1 MCPKV
6 LTFLLVAS
14 IQIYTET
21 YGDDSTVMSNLKDE
35 WGNTPGTWEGADP
48 CGGNWEGITCDN
60 SRVISMTLAGV
71 GLIGQLSGDIPS
83 LSELEVLDLSY
94 NTGLEGSL
102 PPSIVNLKNLRRLKL
117 VGCGFTGPIPES
129 IGSLELLESL
139 ELGSNGFTGTI
150 PPSIGNL
157 SKLLVLDL
165 FNNLL
170 EGSIPVSSGTTSGLD
185 MLVKAQHF
193 HLGRNRFSGTIPA
206 ELFSSDMTPIH
217 VLLHDNHLTGSIPST
232 LGLVQSLEAVRFE
245 GNSLTGPVPSNLNN
259 LTSVRTLI
267 LSNNK
272 LTGPVPNLTGM
283 AYLNYLDLS
292 NNSFDASEF
301 PSSFSNLQALTTLVM
316 ENTGLE
322 GLIPPALFDIS
333 SLQTLILRN
342 NKLSG
347 TLDIASS
354 SELKV
359 IDMQNNNIS
368 FYPET
373 PERRNKGIVILV
385 GNPVCEH
392 AEATANY
399 CTVPQANSSD
409 TGPPEKCVPLHC
421 ISDQILSPNCK
432 CSYPFRGVLVF
443 KPPFLESRNS
453 KKSLMRLEE
462 ESLMRSFKLHELPV
476 DSVVVSFPKEGLL
489 GYLESNLSV
498 FPSDRN
504 HFNTTTISDI
514 GFVLTLQTIE
524 DPDIFGPS
532 YFKGAPYPYSPGE
545 PTVPNK
551 LSSPGSVIGAVAGVA
566 SFLLLLLLLLLAGVY
581 AYRQKKRERP
591 SEQENHFAYLDLK
604 SSDSVPRLKGARCFS
619 FDEIA
624 KCTNNFSEANHIGT
638 GGYGMASLSLFSCPA
653 LVVYRGMLPTGQLI
667 AIKRC
672 RQGSV
677 QGGPEFNAEIEV
689 LSRVHHKNVV
699 NLVGFCFERG
709 EQILIYEFARNGSLR
724 DSLSG
729 LSGVWLDW
737 MRRLKVA
744 LGAARGLAYL
754 HELVNPRIIH
764 RDVKSA
770 NILLDECLNAKVA
783 DFGLSRP
790 MDNSDLI
797 LSTTQVKGTVG
808 YIDPEYQKSLLLTE
822 KSDVYGF
829 GVVLLELVTGRKPF
843 ERGRFLAAEVSSSMD
858 REKDVYNHHELLD
871 PNIGLDTKPK
881 GLDKIVDLAMKC
893 VQEKGSDRPTM
904 GGVVKEIENILHLA
918 GLNPDAE
925 SESTSACF
933 EEASQ
938 DEIPPSLREEEVSL
952 S

>member
-21 YGDDSTVMSNLKDE
+21 YGDDSTVMSNLKHDWE
-35 WGNTPGTWEGADP
+35 NTPSTWVGADP
-48 CGGNWEGITCDN
+48 CGGNWKGISCDN
-60 SRVISMTLAGV
+60 SRVINMTLAAV
-71 GLIGQLSGDIPS
+71 GLIGQLSEDISS

-102 PPSIVNLKNLRRLKL
+102 PPSIVNLKKLKLLKL

-185 MLVKAQHF
+185 MLVKTQHF
-193 HLGRNRFSGTIPA
+193 HLGRNRFSGTIPD

-217 VLLHDNHLTGSIPST
+217 VLLHDNNLTGSIPST
-232 LGLVQSLEAVRFE
+232 LGLVQSLKAVRFE

-259 LTSVRTLI
+259 LTNVTTLI

-292 NNSFDASEF
+292 NNSFDASQF
-301 PSSFSNLQALTTLVM
+301 PSSFSNLQALTTLVQFVIFHAVNMLKPSSLPANNRVM

-322 GLIPPALFDIS
+322 GLLPPALFDIP

-392 AEATANY
+392 AQATANY

-409 TGPPEKCVPLHC
+409 TGQPEKCVPLHC

-443 KPPFLESRNS
+443 KPPCFESTDSNS
-453 KKSLMRLEE
+453 LSLEE

-504 HFNTTTISDI
+504 RFNTTTISRI
-514 GFVLTLQTIE
+514 GFVLTLQTYE
-524 DPDIFGPS
+524 NSDTFGPT
-532 YFKGAPYPYSPGE
+532 YFKDPYPYSAVARRSLFPCFYCFLRGIC
-545 PTVPNK
+545 
-551 LSSPGSVIGAVAGVA
+551 LSS
-566 SFLLLLLLLLLAGVY
+566 
-581 AYRQKKRERP
+581 KKRRERA

-604 SSDSVPRLKGARCFS
+604 NSDDVPRLKGADAS
-619 FDEIA
+619 LFDEIT
-624 KCTNNFSEANHIGT
+624 KCTNNFSERIILEQ
-638 GGYGMASLSLFSCPA
+638 GGYWNGKSLPLFPA
-653 LVVYRGMLPTGQLI
+653 LAMVV
-667 AIKRC
+667 
-672 RQGSV
+672 S
-677 QGGPEFNAEIEV
+677 
-689 LSRVHHKNVV
+689 
-699 NLVGFCFERG
+699 
-709 EQILIYEFARNGSLR
+709 FA
-724 DSLSG
+724 
-729 LSGVWLDW
+729 
-737 MRRLKVA
+737 
-744 LGAARGLAYL
+744 
-754 HELVNPRIIH
+754 
-764 RDVKSA
+764 
-770 NILLDECLNAKVA
+770 
-783 DFGLSRP
+783 
-790 MDNSDLI
+790 
-797 LSTTQVKGTVG
+797 
-808 YIDPEYQKSLLLTE
+808 
-822 KSDVYGF
+822 
-829 GVVLLELVTGRKPF
+829 
-843 ERGRFLAAEVSSSMD
+843 
-858 REKDVYNHHELLD
+858 
-871 PNIGLDTKPK
+871 
-881 GLDKIVDLAMKC
+881 
-893 VQEKGSDRPTM
+893 
-904 GGVVKEIENILHLA
+904 
-918 GLNPDAE
+918 
-925 SESTSACF
+925 
-933 EEASQ
+933 
-938 DEIPPSLREEEVSL
+938 
-952 S
+952 

>member
-21 YGDDSTVMSNLKDE
+21 YGDDFTVMSILKDYWE
-35 WGNTPGTWEGADP
+35 NTPRNWVGADP
-48 CGGNWEGITCDN
+48 CGGKWEGISCNN
-60 SRVISMTLAGV
+60 SRVISMALAGV

-83 LSELEVLDLSY
+83 LSELEDLDLSY

-102 PPSIVNLKNLRRLKL
+102 PPSIVNLKKLRRLKL

-139 ELGSNGFTGTI
+139 
-150 PPSIGNL
+150 
-157 SKLLVLDL
+157 
-165 FNNLL
+165 
-170 EGSIPVSSGTTSGLD
+170 
-185 MLVKAQHF
+185 
-193 HLGRNRFSGTIPA
+193 HLGRNRFSGTIPN
-206 ELFSSDMTPIH
+206 ELFRSDMILIH

-259 LTSVRTLI
+259 LTNVTTLI

-292 NNSFDASEF
+292 NNSFDASEL
-301 PSSFSNLQALTTLVM
+301 PSSFSNLQALTTLMM

-322 GLIPPALFDIS
+322 GLIPPALFDIP

-347 TLDIASS
+347 KLDIASS
-354 SELKV
+354 SSSKLKV
-359 IDMQNNNIS
+359 IDMQNNSIS
-368 FYPET
+368 FYSET

-421 ISDQILSPNCK
+421 ISDQISSPNCK

-443 KPPFLESRNS
+443 KPPCLESRDSNS
-453 KKSLMRLEE
+453 YEHLEE

-514 GFVLTLQTIE
+514 GFVLTLQTYE
-524 DPDIFGPS
+524 SSDTLGPT
-532 YFKGAPYPYSPGE
+532 YFKGDPYPYSAGE

-551 LSSPGSVIGAVAGVA
+551 VSSTGSVIGAVAGVA
-566 SFLLLLLLLLLAGVY
+566 SFLLLLLLSGVY
-581 AYRQKKRERP
+581 AYRQKKRRERA
-591 SEQENHFAYLDLK
+591 SEQKNHFEYLDLK
-604 SSDSVPRLKGARCFS
+604 NSDSIPRLKGASCFS
-619 FDEIA
+619 FDEIT

-638 GGYGMASLSLFSCPA
+638 GGYGMASLSPFSCPA

-709 EQILIYEFARNGSLR
+709 EQILIYEFARNGNLR

-843 ERGRFLAAEVSSSMD
+843 ERGRFLVAEVRSSMD

>member
-1 MCPKV
+1 
-6 LTFLLVAS
+6 
-14 IQIYTET
+14 
-21 YGDDSTVMSNLKDE
+21 
-35 WGNTPGTWEGADP
+35 
-48 CGGNWEGITCDN
+48 
-60 SRVISMTLAGV
+60 
-71 GLIGQLSGDIPS
+71 
-83 LSELEVLDLSY
+83 
-94 NTGLEGSL
+94 
-102 PPSIVNLKNLRRLKL
+102 
-117 VGCGFTGPIPES
+117 
-129 IGSLELLESL
+129 
-139 ELGSNGFTGTI
+139 
-150 PPSIGNL
+150 
-157 SKLLVLDL
+157 
-165 FNNLL
+165 
-170 EGSIPVSSGTTSGLD
+170 

-193 HLGRNRFSGTIPA
+193 HLGRNRFSGTIPDA
-206 ELFSSDMTPIH
+206 LFSSDMTPIH
-217 VLLHDNHLTGSIPST
+217 VLMHDNHLTGSIPST
-232 LGLVQSLEAVRFE
+232 LGLVKSLQAIRFE
-245 GNSLTGPVPSNLNN
+245 GNLLTGPVPNLNN
-259 LTSVRTLI
+259 LTNVTTLI

-283 AYLNYLDLS
+283 ASLKYLDLS
-292 NNSFDASEF
+292 NNIFDASDL
-301 PSSFSNLQALTTLVM
+301 PSSFSNLKALTTLVM

-322 GLIPPALFDIS
+322 GLISPALFDIP

-347 TLDIASS
+347 TLYIASS

-392 AEATANY
+392 AEATTNY

-432 CSYPFRGVLVF
+432 CSYPFRGVLFF
-443 KPPFLESRNS
+443 KPPCLESRDSNS
-453 KKSLMRLEE
+453 YEHLEE

-476 DSVVVSFPKEGLL
+476 DSVAVSFPKDGLP
-489 GYLESNLSV
+489 GYLESDLSI
-498 FPSDRN
+498 FPSGRN
-504 HFNTTTISDI
+504 HFNTTTISKI

-524 DPDIFGPS
+524 NPDIFGS
-532 YFKGAPYPYSPGE
+532 SLFKDPHPYSAGK
-545 PTVPNK
+545 PTVPDK
-551 LSSPGSVIGAVAGVA
+551 LSRTGSLIGAVAGGA
-566 SFLLLLLLLLLAGVY
+566 SFLLLLLLAGVY
-581 AYRQKKRERP
+581 AYRQKKRRERP

-604 SSDSVPRLKGARCFS
+604 NSDSVPRLKGARCFS
-619 FDEIA
+619 FDEIT

-638 GGYGMASLSLFSCPA
+638 GGYGMASLSPFSCPA
-653 LVVYRGMLPTGQLI
+653 LVYRGMLLTGQLI

-699 NLVGFCFERG
+699 NLVGFCFEGG
-709 EQILIYEFARNGSLR
+709 EQILIYEFARNGNLR

-764 RDVKSA
+764 RDVKTA

-808 YIDPEYQKSLLLTE
+808 YIDPEYNESLLLTE

-843 ERGRFLAAEVSSSMD
+843 ERGRFLVAAVRSSMD

-881 GLDKIVDLAMKC
+881 GLDKILDLAMKC

-938 DEIPPSLREEEVSL
+938 DEIPPSLKEEEVSL